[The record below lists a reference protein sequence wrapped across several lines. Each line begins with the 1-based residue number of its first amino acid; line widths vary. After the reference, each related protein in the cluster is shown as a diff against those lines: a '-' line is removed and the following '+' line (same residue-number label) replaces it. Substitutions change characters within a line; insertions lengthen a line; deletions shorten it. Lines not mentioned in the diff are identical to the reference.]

1 MAQWRLPPAMQC
13 PPCLSPWALSVPLWE
28 LGHPGLSCCFA
39 ELDCLPQSQSG
50 SGSEILGDGWRDEA
64 GRRGPG
70 RGCPKSLPLCPWPP
84 AQPAPAK
91 PGAFYSG
98 APTAETPPLSPQKG
112 RGPSAHLWLGKLGQ
126 TEAARR
132 HVSRGS
138 RVKRLE
144 GMSRRRG
151 HPRQTPKSSQGGQQA
166 PASSLTMPAH
176 R

>member
-1 MAQWRLPPAMQC
+1 MQC
-13 PPCLSPWALSVPLWE
+13 PPGLSPRALSVPLWE

-50 SGSEILGDGWRDEA
+50 SESVILGDGWRDES

-70 RGCPKSLPLCPWPP
+70 RGVPKEPSPLPMAPSTASTCKAWRLLFWSPHSRNPLPSL
-84 AQPAPAK
+84 
-91 PGAFYSG
+91 
-98 APTAETPPLSPQKG
+98 PQKG
-112 RGPSAHLWLGKLGQ
+112 RGPSAHLWLGTLGQ
-126 TEAARR
+126 MEAVRR